1 MTSCHNQ
8 KQHLYQEPSELFLI
22 TAQAVVIEPFSKM
35 GKLRLRKTKVR
46 VTEVGSIQSPNV
58 SVSDSQAYPFSVGD
72 SPLAHVN
79 VPFFTVMLFIPPP
92 RKHQKQYVRN
102 HAWQQMSC
110 SGLLQR
116 PRTLTGYSVLKVTL
130 LDLRLEV
137 EGEKELYP
145 HVNLSP
151 PR

>member
-1 MTSCHNQ
+1 
-8 KQHLYQEPSELFLI
+8 
-22 TAQAVVIEPFSKM
+22 M

-46 VTEVGSIQSPNV
+46 VTEVGSIQSSNV
-58 SVSDSQAYPFSVGD
+58 SVSASQAYPFSVGD

-92 RKHQKQYVRN
+92 RKHQRQCVRN
-102 HAWQQMSC
+102 HAWQQEHMQMPV

-116 PRTLTGYSVLKVTL
+116 LRTLTGYSVLEVTL

-137 EGEKELYP
+137 EE
-145 HVNLSP
+145 
-151 PR
+151 